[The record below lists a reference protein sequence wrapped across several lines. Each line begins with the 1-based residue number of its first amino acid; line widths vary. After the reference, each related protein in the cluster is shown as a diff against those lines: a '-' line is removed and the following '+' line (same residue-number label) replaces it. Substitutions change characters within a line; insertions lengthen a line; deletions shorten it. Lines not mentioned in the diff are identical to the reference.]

1 MCVCACALE
10 CIKYDCAYACAS
22 ACACVRLSNGALQKE
37 LQKEQKALSAS
48 WRPIVFRVTE
58 VHLLHRRDGN
68 FVTRATVRLRHQGG
82 EEGEGDDE

>member
-1 MCVCACALE
+1 MRALE
-10 CIKYDCAYACAS
+10 CIKYDCACACVS
-22 ACACVRLSNGALQKE
+22 ACACVRFSNGALQKE